1 MKIKKKERL
10 TVLDRRNKN
19 KRVMLVEG
27 LRLPCFDCR
36 VGFIGPLEREKEK
49 HREEGKKKDGLRD
62 SGKTEKACYV
72 RAHTHIHVCVCV
84 RT

>member
-49 HREEGKKKDGLRD
+49 HREEGKKKKMDFGTQAKQR
-62 SGKTEKACYV
+62 KPVAY
-72 RAHTHIHVCVCV
+72 AHIHTYTCVCV
-84 RT
+84 RA